1 MKSNSKLLNIVLNA
15 IFVLLLLCCIL
26 PIILVV
32 IVSFTDQSVIDSVG
46 YTFTPAKWSI
56 NAYKY
61 VFMQSGDVLS
71 AYKTTILS
79 TVLGALISV
88 ITIALYAYPLSRAEL
103 KFKSFFTFFVFFT
116 MLFSGGL
123 VAWYMIVTKYLHLKN
138 TFVGLILPN
147 AMNAWYVIIMRTFF
161 QSTIPPAL
169 IEAGKID
176 GAGEFRIFA
185 TIVIPLAVPAVA
197 TIALFQTLAYWND
210 WWHPMLLINKRSL
223 YTLQLLLQ
231 IMMQNIQNMSEGSA
245 ELREGMEIPTD
256 AVRMALCTV
265 AMGPILIVYP
275 FFQKYFIQGLTVGSV
290 KG

>member
-1 MKSNSKLLNIVLNA
+1 
-15 IFVLLLLCCIL
+15 
-26 PIILVV
+26 
-32 IVSFTDQSVIDSVG
+32 
-46 YTFTPAKWSI
+46 
-56 NAYKY
+56 
-61 VFMQSGDVLS
+61 MQSGDVLS

-103 KFKSFFTFFVFFT
+103 RFKKFFTFFVFFT

-138 TFVGLILPN
+138 TFLGLILPN

-210 WWHPMLLINKRSL
+210 WWHPMLLINKRNL

-231 IMMQNIQNMSEGSA
+231 IMMQNIQNMAEGSA
-245 ELREGMEIPTD
+245 ELREGMEVPTD